1 MNLPD
6 IPTTCHLPM
15 ILTVATAE
23 DAVGVT
29 AVAVV
34 TGDAV
39 TPHILNGDNSTHPA
53 IHLSTVPVTKLTQ
66 PNMPSGPKKRRAERK
81 KNETLNKAS
90 INPQCDTINE
100 EKAGAEFQTADV
112 KEKVAAPLMDDD
124 EIILTDTNLK
134 KTELTAS
141 DDDVK
146 SGLGDQPA
154 AMIITNPAKTEDTV
168 VSAVDLRTID
178 AKTIESPL
186 LVNEKTELTASDNI
200 AKSGLADSPSMINP
214 VVIEDTVKDSASKLH
229 DHDSCEGNLN
239 ISSNNEQDSLKEPL
253 KNMIDD
259 PPAAFVHQETGQEM
273 KLLEEL
279 IYMSTKMGSDA
290 EMVVSLAK
298 QLSLT
303 LTRLLEEFNKLK

>member
-1 MNLPD
+1 MPESQHPGLTQIEQGRPLRD
-6 IPTTCHLPM
+6 IVPIP
-15 ILTVATAE
+15 V
-23 DAVGVT
+23 
-29 AVAVV
+29 
-34 TGDAV
+34 
-39 TPHILNGDNSTHPA
+39 LNYRR
-53 IHLSTVPVTKLTQ
+53 LVPVTKLTQ

-81 KNETLNKAS
+81 KNETLNKSS

-100 EKAGAEFQTADV
+100 EKVGAEFQTADV
-112 KEKVAAPLMDDD
+112 KKKVAAPLMDDD
-124 EIILTDTNLK
+124 EIILKDTNLK
-134 KTELTAS
+134 KPELTAI

-146 SGLGDQPA
+146 SGSGDQHA
-154 AMIITNPAKTEDTV
+154 AMIINSPMIEDTV
-168 VSAVDLRTID
+168 VSAVDLQTID
-178 AKTIESPL
+178 AKTTESPL
-186 LVNEKTELTASDNI
+186 MVDEKTELTANDNI
-200 AKSGLADSPSMINP
+200 AKSGLADSQSMINP
-214 VVIEDTVKDSASKLH
+214 IVIEDTVKDSATKLH
-229 DHDSCEGNLN
+229 DHDSCKGNLN

-279 IYMSTKMGSDA
+279 IFMSTKMGSDA